1 MQLSCLRFA
10 SSTSSRASLNINSF
24 LSFLESLFAEKPEIM
39 QDPNDLEVV
48 FGTTAVFKCKAEGDP
63 EPNIK
68 WMLNAN
74 EIDASDSRVRVSADG
89 TLEIDRI
96 DTRDQGV

>member
-1 MQLSCLRFA
+1 
-10 SSTSSRASLNINSF
+10 
-24 LSFLESLFAEKPEIM
+24 M

-48 FGTTAVFKCKAEGDP
+48 FGTTAVFKCRAEGDP
-63 EPNIK
+63 APDIT
-68 WMLNAN
+68 WMLNSN
-74 EIDASDSRVRVSADG
+74 EIDESDSRIRVAADG